1 MKFDIKN
8 VVKNIANGLFPP
20 RCRGCGAIGEYLCD
34 RCKKYISGNM
44 KTHAITENAKMFDI
58 KYLGYRDEILGE
70 IIEEAKY
77 ESVRGLIS
85 EIAEIVYNGY
95 FKGMQ
100 ASDSGKIIIVPMP
113 TNRQHVR
120 ERSMDHMDLI
130 AQEIE
135 RLSYGKVQKKR
146 LLVRAKD
153 TVQVGAKEAVRRK
166 QAKEAVKLN
175 PRFLDSEGMI
185 VKEWSEKHVVLID
198 DVWTTGASMLEAGK
212 ILKDANVKDL
222 VLLTITKSRARRSP
236 TLRHGE
242 IY

>member
-1 MKFDIKN
+1 
-8 VVKNIANGLFPP
+8 
-20 RCRGCGAIGEYLCD
+20 
-34 RCKKYISGNM
+34 M
-44 KTHAITENAKMFDI
+44 KTHAITENAKMFDT